1 MFGRWRV
8 SERRTPQFR
17 WKMQASKMKG
27 RKDGKLKRPNNLRNG
42 GKCVGRRSAERVEVM
57 TEMPQTCNALRLG
70 VHDSTRQPSYGV
82 IFSSVAR

>member
-8 SERRTPQFR
+8 SERRTPQFS
-17 WKMQASKMKG
+17 WKMQASKDG
-27 RKDGKLKRPNNLRNG
+27 GKDGKLKRPNNLRNG

-57 TEMPQTCNALRLG
+57 TEMLQTCNALLLG